1 MSSARRTWEAAAAK
15 AAPVLGRGL
24 GVRLGET
31 AVVSRRLHTLVPG
44 LPGEVQ
50 IVSAADAG
58 LVFYGRPKPDQVVH
72 LDIFHDVGQVDH
84 RMVGRACVAAAD
96 GFGRLGL
103 RDLVDVQTGTGGGR
117 ASGLLAY
124 GTKESLRRAHLN
136 HVHLAVM
143 LDDADLVFLF
153 YLVSAVE
160 QAISSQGLSLRCVD
174 LIRNETSTSAGQ
186 PADLSPY
193 ASFTDSFLK
202 GQGRGPWNVTPSPAP
217 GEEADRSAGHDSG
230 TAGGSGGA
238 GGAGDTDG
246 LDGGGGS
253 QKRLGREAAND
264 ARMLQLAN
272 SLVEDFASLEDARA
286 YLEALGQGKG
296 WGELKPELARLGPAP
311 GALPKL
317 KRRGLVNDGF
327 HGPSLTPSGLA
338 LAEYL
343 RRRHREVEMRLRAM
357 ARSVPIS
364 GGTLARGHRAAARAT
379 RLGPDVGAAAVRAVP
394 ESRCRLR
401 GDIAVPE
408 TVLAAAKRCH
418 FERSALHIGVPD
430 LHFYERKRSQP
441 IDLCLVIDAS
451 ASMAGRRLKAAQFL
465 ATQLLLSTR
474 DRVAVVVFQERDSFL
489 WLPFTR
495 DYSRAENSLRR
506 VQALGLTPL
515 AHGLD
520 TSLNYLLQS
529 KAANPLMVLITDGI
543 PTVPKWS
550 ADPMRDARDA
560 AGTIAANRVQFACIG
575 LEPNR
580 LFLEGLAREARGTLY
595 ILDELEKDKMVQIV
609 AQERFKRLEVAREG
623 KGHEDHPWRPPNISP
638 ACPGGGACSG
648 GPVLDLL
655 R

>member
-1 MSSARRTWEAAAAK
+1 MSGARRAWEAAAAK
-15 AAPVLGRGL
+15 IGPVLSRGF

-31 AVVSRRLHTLVPG
+31 AAVSRRLHTLTPG

-50 IVSAADAG
+50 IVAAADAG

-72 LDIFHDVGQVDH
+72 ADVFHDAGQVDH
-84 RMVGRACVAAAD
+84 RAVGRACVAAAD
-96 GFGRLGL
+96 TFGRFGL
-103 RDLVDVQTGTGGGR
+103 RDLIDVQTGTGGGR

-124 GTKESLRRAHLN
+124 GAKESLKRAHLS

-160 QAISSQGLSLRCVD
+160 GAIIAQGFSLRRLD
-174 LIRNETSTSAGQ
+174 RIRNEVSLTGGGAR

-202 GQGRGPWNVTPSPAP
+202 GPGRGPWSMAAPPPDPAP
-217 GEEADRSAGHDSG
+217 PSRVASPRVKGDAEVPGVGQEDMAPADADTGPE
-230 TAGGSGGA
+230 
-238 GGAGDTDG
+238 GDEG
-246 LDGGGGS
+246 
-253 QKRLGREAAND
+253 RLGREAAND

-272 SLVEDFASLEDARA
+272 TLVEDFASLDDARA

-296 WGELKPELARLGPAP
+296 WGELKPELARLGPAA
-311 GALPKL
+311 GTLPKL

-338 LAEYL
+338 LADYL
-343 RRRHREVEMRLRAM
+343 RRRHREVAMRLRAM
-357 ARSVPIS
+357 ARSVPIA
-364 GGTLARGHRAAARAT
+364 GGNLARGHRAASRAA
-379 RLGPDVGAAAVRAVP
+379 RLGPEAGSDTIKAVP
-394 ESRCRLR
+394 AARCRLR

-418 FERSALHIGVPD
+418 FERSPLHIGLSD

-451 ASMAGRRLKAAQFL
+451 ASMAGRRLRAAQFL

-495 DYSRAENSLRR
+495 DYSRAENSLKR

-520 TSLNYLLQS
+520 TSLNYLMRNRVS
-529 KAANPLMVLITDGI
+529 NPLMVLITDGI

-550 ADPMRDARDA
+550 VDPMRDAREA
-560 AGTIAANRVQFACIG
+560 ARAVAANRVQFACIG

-580 LFLEGLAREARGTLY
+580 MFLEGLAREARGTLY
-595 ILDELEKDKMVQIV
+595 ILDELEKEKMVQIV
-609 AQERFKRLEVAREG
+609 AQERFKRLEVTREG
-623 KGHEDHPWRPPNISP
+623 AVSGTHAASGTPSP
-638 ACPGGGACSG
+638 VSPS
-648 GPVLDLL
+648 
-655 R
+655 

>member
-1 MSSARRTWEAAAAK
+1 MSGARRAWEAAAAK
-15 AAPVLGRGL
+15 IGTALTRGG

-31 AVVSRRLHTLVPG
+31 AVVSRRLHTLIPG

-50 IVSAADAG
+50 IVAAADAG

-72 LDIFHDVGQVDH
+72 ADIFHDAGQVDH
-84 RMVGRACVAAAD
+84 RSVGRACVAAAD
-96 GFGRLGL
+96 RFGRFGL
-103 RDLVDVQTGTGGGR
+103 RDLIDVQTGTGGGR

-160 QAISSQGLSLRCVD
+160 GTITAQGLSLRRID
-174 LIRNETSTSAGQ
+174 RIRNEVSLSGGGQ

-202 GQGRGPWNVTPSPAP
+202 GPGRGPWSVAPPPPDPAP
-217 GEEADRSAGHDSG
+217 ASQGRSVTSQGDQGAPGASSA
-230 TAGGSGGA
+230 AGGLSGREGYEESGSA
-238 GGAGDTDG
+238 
-246 LDGGGGS
+246 GGGGTGVDGG
-253 QKRLGREAAND
+253 RLGREAAND

-272 SLVEDFASLEDARA
+272 TLVEDFASLDDARA

-296 WGELKPELARLGPAP
+296 WGELKPELTRLGPAP

-338 LAEYL
+338 LADYL

-357 ARSVPIS
+357 ARSVPIT
-364 GGTLARGHRAAARAT
+364 GGNLARGHRAASRAT
-379 RLGPDVGAAAVRAVP
+379 RLGPEAGSDTIKAVP
-394 ESRCRLR
+394 AARCRLR

-418 FERSALHIGVPD
+418 FGRSPLHIGVPD

-451 ASMAGRRLKAAQFL
+451 ASMAGRRLRAAQFL

-495 DYSRAENSLRR
+495 DYSRAENSLKR

-520 TSLNYLLQS
+520 TSLNYLMQNRVS
-529 KAANPLMVLITDGI
+529 NPLMVLITDGI

-550 ADPMRDARDA
+550 VDPMRDAREA
-560 AGTIAANRVQFACIG
+560 AQAVAANRVQFACIG

-580 LFLEGLAREARGTLY
+580 LFLEGLVREARGTLY
-595 ILDELEKDKMVQIV
+595 ILDELEKEKMVQIV
-609 AQERFKRLEVAREG
+609 AQERFKRLEVSQGGR
-623 KGHEDHPWRPPNISP
+623 HPP
-638 ACPGGGACSG
+638 
-648 GPVLDLL
+648 DLQAAPS
-655 R
+655 RHT